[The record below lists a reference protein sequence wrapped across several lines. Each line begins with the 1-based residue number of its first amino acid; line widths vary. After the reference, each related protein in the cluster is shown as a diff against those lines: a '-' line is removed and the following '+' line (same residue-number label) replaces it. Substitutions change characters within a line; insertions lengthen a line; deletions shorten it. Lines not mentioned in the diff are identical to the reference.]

1 MVSVS
6 KTDLRHEWQTNFAA
20 EGKRKAVNLMG
31 QHKHNPTAIA
41 AKNSELP
48 PKPPKMTK
56 REKERIIYSEIE
68 AKMCEYFLKRL
79 TGRKGG

>member
-1 MVSVS
+1 
-6 KTDLRHEWQTNFAA
+6 
-20 EGKRKAVNLMG
+20 MG

-41 AKNSELP
+41 AKNGELP

-79 TGRKGG
+79 TEEKGEHHAEIH